1 MRTELAEQLRAH
13 IDAAQES
20 ESTWGVSDC
29 SKWAASWVEQLHPG
43 RKIALPK
50 WSSREEAYQLIEA
63 AGSLERLWSGALAG
77 FDAEHVRLF
86 ETGRPQLGDVG
97 IIDTG
102 RYGQVGGIFLH
113 GEYFAWRAEKGV
125 AFLVPRTIVKA
136 WSIE

>member
-1 MRTELAEQLRAH
+1 MRTEIAEPLRVFLEE
-13 IDAAQES
+13 AQTS
-20 ESTWGVSDC
+20 ESVWGVSDC
-29 SKWAASWVEQLHPG
+29 SKWAAAWVELLHPG
-43 RKIALPK
+43 RKLALPR
-50 WSSREEAYQLIEA
+50 WSSRQEAHQLIEV
-63 AGSLERLWSGALAG
+63 AGSLERLWSDALAMFG
-77 FDAEHVRLF
+77 LF

-113 GEYFAWRAEKGV
+113 GEYFAWRARTGV